1 MSEQTKA
8 STKAMITIEPNESGG
23 FSVYAGFNGEGTPSP
38 QLRKAGDLALLGMLA
53 IAKELEEARENTKT
67 TIH

>member
-1 MSEQTKA
+1 MSEQAKA

-38 QLRKAGDLALLGMLA
+38 QLRKAGDLALLGMMV
-53 IAKELEEARENTKT
+53 IAKALDEAGQETKT